1 MSAMKLA
8 NVQCKT
14 IRFQPGDRV
23 LVEVYQ
29 ALDKEQEA
37 KLKKTVER
45 WAGKDVEVLIVNRAA
60 MRVYIDG

>member
-1 MSAMKLA
+1 MKLA
-8 NVQCKT
+8 NVQCRT

-29 ALDKEQEA
+29 ALDKEQQE

>member
-1 MSAMKLA
+1 MKLA
-8 NVQCKT
+8 NVQCRT

-29 ALDKEQEA
+29 ALDREQQE